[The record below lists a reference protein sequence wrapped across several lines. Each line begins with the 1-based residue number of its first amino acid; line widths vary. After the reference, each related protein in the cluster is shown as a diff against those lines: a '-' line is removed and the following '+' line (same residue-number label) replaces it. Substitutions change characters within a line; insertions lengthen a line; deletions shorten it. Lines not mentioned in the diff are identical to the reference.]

1 MNKKLVAPIEHIQ
14 MNTLSKYLTLVL
26 SFIIFSG
33 CANSLKQDASSTSKQ
48 HPSNKA
54 SARESIEE
62 LNLQTRQ
69 RILRM
74 TNTFM
79 AKLGDSVEDKEKE
92 ELARIVRGYFAALS
106 HWDNGKF
113 LARLEADEI
122 RNSTSRGDD
131 WRRNTAE
138 ELAVKTYGRAQ
149 KILDEPGFVQFKC
162 TMISYTQRLTA
173 STTLDTPDAIL
184 NQMGSN
190 PDPLNIGGR
199 SY

>member
-1 MNKKLVAPIEHIQ
+1 MNKI
-14 MNTLSKYLTLVL
+14 TRYLT
-26 SFIIFSG
+26 FSLLILILQG
-33 CANSLKQDASSTSKQ
+33 CTNSPQEVANSTSHQNQLDGTVAKENVQKLDA
-48 HPSNKA
+48 
-54 SARESIEE
+54 
-62 LNLQTRQ
+62 QTRQ

-79 AKLGDSVEDKEKE
+79 AKLGDSVEDKQKE

-106 HWDNGKF
+106 NWDNGKF

-122 RNSTSRGDD
+122 RNSTSRGDV
-131 WRRNTAE
+131 WRRSTAR
-138 ELAVKTYGRAQ
+138 ELAVKTYGRARE
-149 KILDEPGFVQFKC
+149 ILDEPGFVQFNC
-162 TMISYTQRLTA
+162 TMRSYTQRLTA

-199 SY
+199 SYGKN